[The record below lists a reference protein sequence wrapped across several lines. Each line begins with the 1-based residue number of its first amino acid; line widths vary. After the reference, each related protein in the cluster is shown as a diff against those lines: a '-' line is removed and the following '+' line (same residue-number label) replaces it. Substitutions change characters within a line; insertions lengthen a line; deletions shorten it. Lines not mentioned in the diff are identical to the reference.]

1 MFLYSTPSISPEIC
15 SLFLILKQWNTCC
28 SSEPYHC
35 QQLWAYKHYKDT
47 RYQGQDTVP
56 NRSWIYKQFH
66 SQINLRFMKI
76 RKFRSSQEQRLSTR
90 PEVAKF
96 QITIQR
102 HSTATVRIIRIVGIF
117 LEQLVKITEITPRLH
132 INPPFYL
139 FVTRQNHLLL
149 NRMTPIH
156 SHFIHLWRTYY
167 RCFKIERQTIS
178 WNSTVI
184 TPPYWQRVSCY

>member
-1 MFLYSTPSISPEIC
+1 MFLHSTPSISPEIC

-102 HSTATVRIIRIVGIF
+102 HSTATVRINCRYISW
-117 LEQLVKITEITPRLH
+117 T
-132 INPPFYL
+132 
-139 FVTRQNHLLL
+139 TRQN
-149 NRMTPIH
+149 
-156 SHFIHLWRTYY
+156 Y
-167 RCFKIERQTIS
+167 
-178 WNSTVI
+178 WNNAQATHQSAILFVRDEAESLASESNDTNSLSLYSSLKDI
-184 TPPYWQRVSCY
+184 LSMF